1 MNDPSANSPHSLS
14 EEATQEL
21 LRSLLHKE
29 GNWVD
34 WGLKCQQLQKAGL
47 STQTIFEQTGFQSVQ
62 QNLIIV
68 AAQVF
73 ENLRQAEVEPAVLSY
88 YQGAKSD
95 VLYELR
101 ILNQSQRA
109 AAAVLAY
116 EKRLEFDGAK
126 QLAKALQSYGRASAL
141 PKAFSTHPGDV
152 MAYQCWLWARQKR
165 DLQERSRL
173 IAQGLK
179 FAHTTT
185 ARGEVE
191 KLLSDFTVVAV
202 QKAPLLPV
210 YSLKVEEEIARI
222 VPIAGT
228 LPLTPADLQAIQP
241 VEILQPFRQV
251 SYSGQG
257 QLVPLPGWQAV
268 LKAIDP
274 VAIITA
280 SDRLP
285 QAISN
290 QVEDLLVVVD
300 RAVQT
305 WDVNSYFIAEQ
316 EGQLSIQWFEAEPTL
331 PILGQVVLILRPKRI
346 VDENNLL
353 EPWQMD
359 D

>member
-1 MNDPSANSPHSLS
+1 
-14 EEATQEL
+14 

-34 WGLKCQQLQKAGL
+34 WGLKCQQLQKAGFG
-47 STQTIFEQTGFQSVQ
+47 TQTIFEQTGFQSVQ

-68 AAQVF
+68 SAQVF
-73 ENLRQAEVEPAVLSY
+73 ENLRQAEVDPGILAY

-109 AAAVLAY
+109 EAAVLAY

-126 QLAKALQSYGRASAL
+126 QLAKAIQSYGRAAAL
-141 PKAFSTHPGDV
+141 PREFSTHPGDV

-179 FAHTTT
+179 FAQTVS
-185 ARGEVE
+185 AREEVE
-191 KLLSDFTVVAV
+191 KLLSDFTLVAV

-210 YSLKVEEEIARI
+210 YRLKVEEEIARI
-222 VPIAGT
+222 IPIVGT
-228 LPLTPADLQAIQP
+228 LPLTPQALAAVAT

-251 SYSGQG
+251 SYAGQG

-268 LKAIDP
+268 LKAGDP
-274 VAIITA
+274 VAILTS

-290 QVEDLLVVVD
+290 QVEELLVVVD
-300 RAVQT
+300 RASQV
-305 WDVNSYFIAEQ
+305 WDVNSYFIVDQ
-316 EGQLSIQWFEAEPTL
+316 EGQISIQWFEKEPTL